1 VQKEIVFS
9 DLEQWIK
16 KHMDSSFEEI
26 KPQAISFRNKF
37 QLIINSI
44 KMVGKQLGEA
54 QIKEDQVAQQFI
66 PVINDAKNTLL
77 TTIHRETSDK
87 LMEINTFEDLLALR
101 DRAKSLLTR
110 LGETGGSHSR
120 TIHSFF
126 AKYAKVLK
134 LELGILD
141 KEMKRINELIDDY
154 NEKTSTFGDCRQ
166 RIAKVS
172 SALNVEK
179 EFLMKQNEIRD
190 ELGSLTNKKAELERK
205 IEDYKRTERYNQYL
219 KDKEVME
226 RAGNAINNILS
237 ELNAAFSRISRP
249 LSKYSYE
256 LGLDKESNILMQSVM
271 ESPANLMADDK
282 ANNIMEILN
291 KVKDAMQ
298 KGRIVT
304 KNPERDVEN
313 INTLANNLHDYVKQY
328 KDYYSNMQELRN
340 KTSVIDNELERM
352 YEELRKIR
360 DYMQHKESSLNDY
373 NQQVTNAKVTIKDEL
388 KKIAEI
394 IEDATMN
401 KVTITI

>member
-1 VQKEIVFS
+1 MQKEIVFS

>member
-1 VQKEIVFS
+1 MQKEIVFS

-44 KMVGKQLGEA
+44 KMVGKQLGET

-134 LELGILD
+134 FELGILD

-226 RAGNAINNILS
+226 RAGNAITNILS

-271 ESPANLMADDK
+271 ESPANIMADDK

-328 KDYYSNMQELRN
+328 KDYHSNMQELRN

-394 IEDATMN
+394 IENATMN

>member
-1 VQKEIVFS
+1 MQTEIAFS
-9 DLEQWIK
+9 ELEQWIK

-44 KMVGKQLGEA
+44 KMMGKQLGEA

-141 KEMKRINELIDDY
+141 KELKRINELIDDY
-154 NEKTSTFGDCRQ
+154 DEKTSMFVDCKQ

-172 SALNVEK
+172 SALNVER

-190 ELGSLTNKKAELERK
+190 ELGLLTNKKAELERK

-226 RAGNAINNILS
+226 GAGNAINNILS

-328 KDYYSNMQELRN
+328 MDYHSNMQELRN

-373 NQQVTNAKVTIKDEL
+373 NQRVTNAKVTIKDEL
-388 KKIAEI
+388 KKIVEI
-394 IEDATMN
+394 IESATMN